1 CETPSVL
8 PSVVA
13 PLGVVPASGHRLC
26 INWSFNY
33 YYTHSIWHVMVATSV
48 VFLLPPR
55 EKHVPPWGWTNKICS
70 YRRCKNEKVELYTV
84 T

>member
-1 CETPSVL
+1 MFLL
-8 PSVVA
+8 PGIVSA
-13 PLGVVPASGHRLC
+13 LIGVCVYVFAQTDS
-26 INWSFNY
+26 NY

-70 YRRCKNEKVELYTV
+70 YRRCKNEKVELYTD